1 MVSIL
6 LCKSRPIQSLKKR
19 HIKQIRKYI
28 RFNMNNKLKRINIF
42 PFLNSSL
49 DSLAK
54 NLLKMFLSI

>member
-1 MVSIL
+1 
-6 LCKSRPIQSLKKR
+6 
-19 HIKQIRKYI
+19 
-28 RFNMNNKLKRINIF
+28 MNNKLKRINIF